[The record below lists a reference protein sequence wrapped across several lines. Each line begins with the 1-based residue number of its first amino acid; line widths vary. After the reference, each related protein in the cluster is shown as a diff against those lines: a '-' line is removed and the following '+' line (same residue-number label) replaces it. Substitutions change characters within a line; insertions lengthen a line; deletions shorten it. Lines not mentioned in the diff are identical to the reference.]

1 MTQVQK
7 DILKFSSNWENYLEK
22 CQSNGGNKTDD
33 EIYKLF
39 FYEIENKFKA
49 LVDERIY
56 KVKSSLGSGRVTAI
70 PWIGIMHKEITES
83 AQKGIY
89 LVYLFSRNAK
99 KCFSAMEIGAGQFN
113 RIFGENA
120 KSTER
125 LKAAKNKFKNNFLQY
140 SPFNDECKINL
151 VNAEDEKF
159 IEKFGE
165 LNNTPKF
172 KIDNYIA
179 GSFFTKEYSLDNSFL
194 KKDLQ
199 NDLKKYL
206 KTYESIIN
214 DPLGISHIENLLE
227 SVYEKKDLPKKVN
240 LDYEIPEFIPNPNL
254 KKSDNENDR
263 KNNKSKKNNTN
274 KNNFSVPN
282 KKVGRAGEE
291 YVFKFE
297 YNKLVKAGREDLA
310 LKIVKQYE
318 ILNDFPGYDI
328 KSFNKKGD
336 DMYIEVKSTKSE
348 VKSYFEISRN
358 EVEASEKFKDQY
370 FIYHVVDVLKNP
382 KIMKSIQNPFKKIE
396 KGEIIMDPFM
406 YQLRF

>member
-1 MTQVQK
+1 MIELQE
-7 DILKFSSNWENYLEK
+7 DILRFSSNWENYLEK
-22 CQSNGGNKTDD
+22 CQKTNGGNKTDD

-39 FYEIENKFKA
+39 FYEIEHHFKS
-49 LVDERIY
+49 LVDERVY

-113 RIFGENA
+113 RIFGENS

-125 LKAAKNKFKNNFLQY
+125 LKAAKYKFQNHFSHY
-140 SPFNDECKINL
+140 SPFNDECEINL
-151 VNAEDEKF
+151 VNAEDKKF

-165 LNNTPKF
+165 LNKKPNF

-179 GSFFTKEYSLDNSFL
+179 GSFFAKEYSLNNSFL
-194 KKDLQ
+194 KENIQ

-206 KTYESIIN
+206 NTYESIIN
-214 DPLGISHIENLLE
+214 DPLGISHIEYLLD
-227 SVYEKKDLPKKVN
+227 SVYEKSDLPKKVN
-240 LDYEIPEFIPNPNL
+240 LDYEIPEFVPNPNL
-254 KKSDNENDR
+254 HKSDDR
-263 KNNKSKKNNTN
+263 FHKKNSKSKNNN
-274 KNNFSVPN
+274 KYSFSIPS

-297 YNKLVKAGREDLA
+297 YNKLVKAGRQDLA
-310 LKIVKQYE
+310 LKIVKQFE

-328 KSFNKKGD
+328 KSFNEKGD
-336 DMYIEVKSTKSE
+336 EIYIEVKSTKSE

-358 EVEASEKFKDQY
+358 ELEASEKFKDQY

-382 KIMKSIQNPFKKIE
+382 KIMKSIQNPFMKIE
-396 KGEIIMDPFM
+396 KGEILKDPIM

>member
-1 MTQVQK
+1 MIELQE
-7 DILKFSSNWENYLEK
+7 DILRFSSNWENYLEK
-22 CQSNGGNKTDD
+22 CQKTNGGNKTDD

-49 LVDERIY
+49 LIDERVY

-113 RIFGENA
+113 RIFGENS

-125 LKAAKNKFKNNFLQY
+125 LKAAKYKFQNHFSHY
-140 SPFNDECKINL
+140 SPFNDECEINL
-151 VNAEDEKF
+151 VNAEDKKF

-165 LNNTPKF
+165 LNKKPNF

-179 GSFFTKEYSLDNSFL
+179 GSFFAKEYSLNNSFL
-194 KKDLQ
+194 KENIQ

-206 KTYESIIN
+206 NTYESIIN
-214 DPLGISHIENLLE
+214 DPLGISHIEYLLD
-227 SVYEKKDLPKKVN
+227 SVYEKSDLPKKVN
-240 LDYEIPEFIPNPNL
+240 LDYEIPEFVPNPNL
-254 KKSDNENDR
+254 HKSDDR
-263 KNNKSKKNNTN
+263 FHKKNSKSKNNN
-274 KNNFSVPN
+274 KYSFSIPS

-297 YNKLVKAGREDLA
+297 YNKLVKAGRQDLA
-310 LKIVKQYE
+310 LKIVKQFE

-328 KSFNKKGD
+328 KSFNEKGD
-336 DMYIEVKSTKSE
+336 EIYIEVKSTKSE

-358 EVEASEKFKDQY
+358 ELEASEKFKDQY

-382 KIMKSIQNPFKKIE
+382 KIMKSIQNPFMKIE
-396 KGEIIMDPFM
+396 KGEILKDPIM

>member
-1 MTQVQK
+1 MIELQE
-7 DILKFSSNWENYLEK
+7 DILRFSSNWENYLEK
-22 CQSNGGNKTDD
+22 CQKTNGGNKTDD

-39 FYEIENKFKA
+39 FYEIENKFKS
-49 LVDERIY
+49 LIDERVY

-113 RIFGENA
+113 RIFGENS

-125 LKAAKNKFKNNFLQY
+125 LKAAKYKFQNHFSHY
-140 SPFNDECKINL
+140 SPFNDKCEINL
-151 VNAEDEKF
+151 VNAEDKKF

-165 LNNTPKF
+165 LNKKPNF

-179 GSFFTKEYSLDNSFL
+179 GSLFAKEYSLNNSFL
-194 KKDLQ
+194 KENIQ

-206 KTYESIIN
+206 NTYESIIN
-214 DPLGISHIENLLE
+214 DPLGISHIEYLLD
-227 SVYEKKDLPKKVN
+227 SVYEKSDLPKKVN
-240 LDYEIPEFIPNPNL
+240 LDYEIPEFVPNPNL
-254 KKSDNENDR
+254 HKSDDR
-263 KNNKSKKNNTN
+263 FHKKNSKSKNNN
-274 KNNFSVPN
+274 KYSFSIPS

-297 YNKLVKAGREDLA
+297 YNKLVKAGRQDLA
-310 LKIVKQYE
+310 LKIVKQFE

-328 KSFNKKGD
+328 KSFNEKGD
-336 DMYIEVKSTKSE
+336 EIYIEVKSTKSE

-358 EVEASEKFKDQY
+358 ELEASEKFKDQY

-382 KIMKSIQNPFKKIE
+382 KIMKSIQNPFMKIE
-396 KGEIIMDPFM
+396 KGEILKDPIM

>member
-1 MTQVQK
+1 MIELQE
-7 DILKFSSNWENYLEK
+7 DILRFSSNWETYLEK
-22 CQSNGGNKTDD
+22 CQKTNGGNKTDD

-39 FYEIENKFKA
+39 FYEIENKFKS
-49 LVDERIY
+49 LIDERVY

-113 RIFGENA
+113 RIFGENS

-125 LKAAKNKFKNNFLQY
+125 LKAAKYKFQNHFSHY
-140 SPFNDECKINL
+140 SPFNDECEINL
-151 VNAEDEKF
+151 VNAEDKKF

-165 LNNTPKF
+165 LNKKPNF

-179 GSFFTKEYSLDNSFL
+179 GSFFAKEYSLNNSFL
-194 KKDLQ
+194 KENIQ

-206 KTYESIIN
+206 NTYESIIN
-214 DPLGISHIENLLE
+214 DPLGISHIEYLLD
-227 SVYEKKDLPKKVN
+227 SVYEKSDLPKKVN
-240 LDYEIPEFIPNPNL
+240 LDYEIPEFVPNPNL
-254 KKSDNENDR
+254 HKSDDR
-263 KNNKSKKNNTN
+263 FHKKNSKSKNNN
-274 KNNFSVPN
+274 KYSFSIPS

-297 YNKLVKAGREDLA
+297 YNKLVKAGRQDLA
-310 LKIVKQYE
+310 LKIVKQFE

-328 KSFNKKGD
+328 KSFNEKGD
-336 DMYIEVKSTKSE
+336 EIYIEVKSTKSE

-358 EVEASEKFKDQY
+358 ELEASEKFKDQY

-382 KIMKSIQNPFKKIE
+382 KIMKSIQNPFMKIE
-396 KGEIIMDPFM
+396 KGEILKDPIM